1 MQLILQF
8 MIKNELM
15 VSVIMLTYNH
25 EKYIKQAIEGALM
38 QETDFDFDLI
48 IADDCSTDL
57 TNEIVAEIIKNHSRG
72 SKIKYFRHEKNIGVK
87 ENGLFGL
94 SKCEG
99 KYIAL
104 CEGDDYWTDPLKLQ
118 KQVDFLR
125 LNIEYSFV
133 FTPSQVLNQST
144 NTIIGLRNKYN
155 NFKSDEFELDDVLK
169 LGGAFYPTNTALF
182 DSEIIDKNTV
192 SYIKLC
198 AAGDY
203 VIAILAAL
211 NGKIGYIDDVTGVY
225 RIQNNSLSNKLY
237 DNCEECSNDAI
248 YKYNNNITFLVYFF
262 KKVQLTMTLRQ
273 YLLRKEEYTLLSKYL
288 DCGRLFNIFRDI
300 PFKKLG
306 FHFTLRLLFKI
317 NFVFFFRRK
326 PLRLKKL

>member
-1 MQLILQF
+1 
-8 MIKNELM
+8 MINNELM
-15 VSVIMLTYNH
+15 VSVKIITYNH

-48 IADDCSTDL
+48 IADDCSTDI
-57 TNEIVAEIIKNHSRG
+57 TNEIVEEMMRNHSRG

-87 ENGLFGL
+87 ENGLFAL
-94 SKCEG
+94 NKCKG

-133 FTPSQVLNQST
+133 FTPSQVLNNST

-155 NFKSDEFELDDVLK
+155 NFKSDDFELEDVLK

-182 DSEIIDKNTV
+182 DSEILDKNTV

-203 VIAILAAL
+203 VLAILAAL

-225 RIQNNSLSNKLY
+225 RIQNNSISNMIYPTYEK
-237 DNCEECSNDAI
+237 CTEDAKD
-248 YKYNNNITFLVYFF
+248 KYNSNINFYHFLF
-262 KKVQLTMTLRQ
+262 KKIKLEISLKNF
-273 YLLRKEEYTLLSKYL
+273 LLQKEEYILLSKYL
-288 DCGRLFNIFRDI
+288 DCGDFKNAFNKIS
-300 PFKKLG
+300 FKKLG
-306 FHFTLRLLFKI
+306 FQFTMKIFLKMGFVLVYNRLSIRIEK
-317 NFVFFFRRK
+317 
-326 PLRLKKL
+326 